1 MRVIEYLEQNNMTT
15 SLSLPK
21 DCLQRFIFKDLHLR
35 GQWIHLDHAY
45 KAIQSIHPYP
55 MTIRMLIGEALAA
68 SALISSALKHEG
80 RTTLQIEGPGPIK
93 LLLAQCDHLF
103 HLRGLAKWDEDIDL
117 SSVTTL
123 FSEAQCLIS
132 ITQSATQ
139 ETYNGIVP
147 LEYDTLAA
155 CLESYFQ
162 QSEQLPTKF
171 YFASTHERIVGLM
184 LQTLPDN
191 SMTADMWQHV
201 TCLADTLTQPE
212 LLTVPPMTLMHRLFH
227 GENMQWFIET
237 PVEFKCSCSK
247 EKSETALITFG
258 EKEAMDVFNSTTALV
273 VNCEFCNQSYAFD
286 KIDVYRIFHPS
297 PDSAPSSLH

>member
-1 MRVIEYLEQNNMTT
+1 MPGIAYLALNDMTT

-21 DCLQRFIFKDLHLR
+21 DCLQRFILKDLHVR
-35 GQWIHLDHAY
+35 GQWIHLDRAY
-45 KAIQSIHPYP
+45 TAIQSIHPYP
-55 MTIRMLIGEALAA
+55 ITIRMLIGEALAA
-68 SALISSALKHEG
+68 SALISSTLKYEG
-80 RTTLQIEGPGPIK
+80 RTTLQIEGPGTIK
-93 LLLAQCDHLF
+93 LLLAQCNHLF

-117 SSVTTL
+117 ASTTPL
-123 FSEAQCLIS
+123 FSKAQCLIS
-132 ITQSATQ
+132 ITQATSQ

-147 LEYDTLAA
+147 LEYDNLAL

-171 YFASTHERIVGLM
+171 YFASTHEHIVGLM
-184 LQTLPDN
+184 LQSLPDDA
-191 SMTADMWQHV
+191 MTEDMWQHV

-212 LLTVPPMTLMHRLFH
+212 LLSVAPMALMHRLFH
-227 GENMQWFIET
+227 GEDMQWFVES

-247 EKSETALITFG
+247 EKSEKAVITFG
-258 EKEAMDVFNSTTALV
+258 EEEVMDVFNSTPTLV

-297 PDSAPSSLH
+297 PDSSQSSH